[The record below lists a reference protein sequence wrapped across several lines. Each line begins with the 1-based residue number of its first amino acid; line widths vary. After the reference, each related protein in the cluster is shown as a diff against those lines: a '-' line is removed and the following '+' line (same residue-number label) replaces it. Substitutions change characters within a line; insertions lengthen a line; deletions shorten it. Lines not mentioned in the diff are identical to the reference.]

1 MSSKG
6 LNLIHFLNIMA
17 KHSQYGFKS
26 FSEIAEDSNVQ
37 GIVYDDSKPKTH
49 SLNQAAYPVVSEYSL
64 DGNEPIITGTLEAS
78 LKEYGLIINVIKDKN
93 DKFWLEL
100 SSEDNI
106 SSKIII
112 EKGEWYCDL

>member
-26 FSEIAEDSNVQ
+26 FSEIAEDSDIQ

-49 SLNQAAYPVVSEYSL
+49 SLNQTAYPVVSEYSL
-64 DGNEPIITGTLEAS
+64 DGNEPVITGTLEAS
-78 LKEYGLIINVIKDKN
+78 LKEYGLLVSVVKDKN
-93 DKFWLEL
+93 KFWLEL
-100 SSEDNI
+100 SSENNI
-106 SSKIII
+106 PSKIII
-112 EKGEWYCDL
+112 EKGEWHCDL

>member
-64 DGNEPIITGTLEAS
+64 DGNEPINN
-78 LKEYGLIINVIKDKN
+78 KCY
-93 DKFWLEL
+93 
-100 SSEDNI
+100 
-106 SSKIII
+106 
-112 EKGEWYCDL
+112 

>member
-17 KHSQYGFKS
+17 KHSQYGFKP
-26 FSEIAEDSNVQ
+26 FSEITDDSDVQ
-37 GIVYDDSKPKTH
+37 GIVYDDSTPKAH
-49 SLNQAAYPVVSEYSL
+49 PLKQASYPIVSEYSL
-64 DGNEPIITGTLEAS
+64 DEDKPIITKTLEDS
-78 LKEYGLIINVIKDKN
+78 LKEYGFLVNVIKNEN

-106 SSKIII
+106 PSKIII
-112 EKGEWYCDL
+112 EKGKWYCDV

>member
-37 GIVYDDSKPKTH
+37 GIVYDDSKPKIR
-49 SLNQAAYPVVSEYSL
+49 SSNQTIYPVVSEYSL
-64 DGNEPIITGTLEAS
+64 DGNEPIITGTLETS
-78 LKEYGLIINVIKDKN
+78 LKEYGLLVYVVKDEN

-106 SSKIII
+106 SSKFII
-112 EKGEWYCDL
+112 EKGRWHCDL

>member
-6 LNLIHFLNIMA
+6 LNLIHFLNTMA
-17 KHSQYGFKS
+17 KHSQYGFMS
-26 FSEIAEDSNVQ
+26 FSEIVEDSNVQ

-49 SLNQAAYPVVSEYSL
+49 SLNQTAYPVVSEYSL
-64 DGNEPIITGTLEAS
+64 DGNEPIITGTLETS
-78 LKEYGLIINVIKDKN
+78 LKEYGLLVYVVKDEN

-106 SSKIII
+106 PPKIII
-112 EKGEWYCDL
+112 EKGEWHCDL

>member
-106 SSKIII
+106 PSKIII

>member
-6 LNLIHFLNIMA
+6 LNLIHFLNIMS
-17 KHSQYGFKS
+17 KYSQYGFNP

-49 SLNQAAYPVVSEYSL
+49 SLNQTVYPVVSEYSL
-64 DGNEPIITGTLEAS
+64 EGNEPIITETLEAS

-106 SSKIII
+106 PSKIII
-112 EKGEWYCDL
+112 EKGRWYCNL

>member
-1 MSSKG
+1 MNSKG
-6 LNLIHFLNIMA
+6 LNLIHFLNIMS
-17 KHSQYGFKS
+17 KYSQYGFNP

-49 SLNQAAYPVVSEYSL
+49 SLNQTAYPVVSEYSL
-64 DGNEPIITGTLEAS
+64 DGNELIITGILETS
-78 LKEYGLIINVIKDKN
+78 LKEYGLLVSVIKDKN

-106 SSKIII
+106 PSKIII
-112 EKGEWYCDL
+112 KKGRWYCDL